1 MRTGK
6 RTDSGF
12 TLIEIVVV
20 VAIIAVLTGVIIASI
35 NPVQATAAKK
45 AAANTRDALLTGK
58 QYALTRGNTGTYM
71 VISRGD
77 DLSADFYV
85 NGSKLDTETVSTRK
99 VNVKFNNGSTDLLG
113 DSLYI
118 AFDKGSG
125 APKLFYTGS
134 SYDSSKTLT
143 DSKTRTITIT
153 GGGVT
158 YDLTISGLTGRVDM
172 VRK

>member
-35 NPVQATAAKK
+35 NPVQLTAAKK
-45 AAANTRDALLTGK
+45 AAVNTRDALLTGK
-58 QYALTRGNTGTYM
+58 QYALTRGNNGTYM
-71 VISRGD
+71 VINKGN
-77 DLSADFYV
+77 DLTADFYV
-85 NGSKLDTETVSTRK
+85 NGSKVDTETVSTRK
-99 VNVKFNNGSTDLLG
+99 LNVKFNDGSADLSG

-118 AFDKGSG
+118 SFDKGSG

-134 SYDSSKTLT
+134 SYDTTKEHS
-143 DSKTRTITIT
+143 DSKTRSITIT

-158 YDLTISGLTGRVDM
+158 YELTVSGLTGRVDM